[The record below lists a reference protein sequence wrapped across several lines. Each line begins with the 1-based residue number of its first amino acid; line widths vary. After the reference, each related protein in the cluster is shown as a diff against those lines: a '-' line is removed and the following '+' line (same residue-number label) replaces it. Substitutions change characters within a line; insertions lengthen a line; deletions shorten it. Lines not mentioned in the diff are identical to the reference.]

1 MICYPRTLYPPVLPF
16 SVPGVGTVVSGT
28 TLKGVVR
35 LNETLLLGPDLL
47 GRFSPVQIKSI
58 HRKRM
63 PVTQVSTQVRSLL
76 LLGGLV

>member
-1 MICYPRTLYPPVLPF
+1 MLG

-47 GRFSPVQIKSI
+47 GHFNPVQIKSI

-63 PVTQVSTQVRSLL
+63 PVQQVS
-76 LLGGLV
+76 GLVHSPTAAITSVLQ